1 MVEIRSEASVIDVIK
16 DRKSIRAFSH
26 KAIEPEKINALFE
39 AARWAPS
46 AMNEQPWMYVYA
58 EDSQQL
64 HLDIVDTL
72 YPGNQSWAAKAP
84 LLIVSIMRE
93 NFINNGSHNGSAL
106 HDTGMA
112 NYALSLEATSLGL
125 HTHMMGGF
133 HQAALKKKLNLP
145 QDLRPVVVIAV
156 GYAGNPDELPEG
168 LKQREFAVRAR
179 KPVSE
184 FTFNQIL

>member
-1 MVEIRSEASVIDVIK
+1 MYLQSEDPVIQIIK
-16 DRKSIRAFSH
+16 QRRSIRAFSD
-26 KAIEPEKINALFE
+26 KMVEPEKIQALFE

-46 AMNEQPWMYVYA
+46 AMNEQPWMYIYA
-58 EDSQQL
+58 DKNQSL
-64 HLDIVDTL
+64 HTSIVETL
-72 YPGNQSWAAKAP
+72 FPGNQSWAEKAP
-84 LLIVSIMRE
+84 LLLVSIMRE
-93 NFINNGSHNGSAL
+93 NFINNGNHNGSAL

-145 QDLRPVVVIAV
+145 EGLRPVVVIAI
-156 GYAGNPDELPEG
+156 GYSRNPDDLPEG
-168 LKQREFAVRAR
+168 LKQREFAERSR

-184 FTFNQIL
+184 FIFNQIL